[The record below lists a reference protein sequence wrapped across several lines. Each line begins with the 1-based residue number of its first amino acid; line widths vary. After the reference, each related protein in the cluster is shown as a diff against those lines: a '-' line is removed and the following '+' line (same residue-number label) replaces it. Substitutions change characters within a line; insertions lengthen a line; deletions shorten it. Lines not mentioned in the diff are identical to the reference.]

1 MLKVELVPENRPTV
15 TPVSATGQVLK
26 RSDALYILEMAD
38 IGHTKAIR
46 DKITALELASA
57 IPPDLSLSLR
67 RRIDQF
73 DMAGVR
79 NLIEKADQHAA

>member
-1 MLKVELVPENRPTV
+1 MT
-15 TPVSATGQVLK
+15 TLK

-46 DKITALELASA
+46 DKISALELASA

-73 DMAGVR
+73 DMDGVR
-79 NLIEKADQHAA
+79 NLIEKADLHAA